1 MHFFITKSF
10 IIKKEIKSEDCESWK
25 LNYNFQNYI
34 TTLKNLLN
42 SMFDD
47 IIFIDK
53 DLSSEKVENTNFT
66 SFINFK
72 ENIFL

>member
-1 MHFFITKSF
+1 
-10 IIKKEIKSEDCESWK
+10 
-25 LNYNFQNYI
+25 
-34 TTLKNLLN
+34 
-42 SMFDD
+42 MFDD

-72 ENIFL
+72 ENIFLLEFYTVRNTGKLKVSLISSSLHPNKKQIIQFQFF